1 MNETVRL
8 PIFGKDNLCWP
19 VEIKFPVDKISLFSC
34 DIQIFTLK
42 NMFYN
47 ILLLLL
53 MWTYSQLASAKLAIC
68 RKKAF

>member
-19 VEIKFPVDKISLFSC
+19 VEIKFPVDKISLFPC

-53 MWTYSQLASAKLAIC
+53 MWVGNI
-68 RKKAF
+68 